1 MSTTQALLSFSFVAL
16 LLTIMPGLDTALVLR
31 TSIVHGRRHAWVA
44 ASGIGAGCLVWGVGA
59 AVGAAALLAA
69 SHTAYRVLTF
79 AGALYL
85 VTFGARLLWTSLR
98 GTPPADLAVDVT
110 RSVSSPRSLATTF
123 AAGAGTNLLNPKIG
137 VFYVATIPQFIP
149 EGSSHLLMGV
159 LLAVVH
165 NLIGLLWF
173 VGIIA
178 GTRWAARWLGGPSV
192 ARVTDRVTG
201 VVLVAFGIRLAASAR

>member
-1 MSTTQALLSFSFVAL
+1 MSTTQALLSFSLVAL

-31 TSIVHGRRHAWVA
+31 TSIVRGRRHAWA
-44 ASGIGAGCLVWGVGA
+44 AAFGIGAGCLVWGIAA
-59 AVGAAALLAA
+59 AVGASALLAA
-69 SHTAYRVLTF
+69 SHTAYRALTL

-98 GTPPADLAVDVT
+98 GAPTAPPQVDDRRAD
-110 RSVSSPRSLATTF
+110 SSPRSLMATF
-123 AAGAGTNLLNPKIG
+123 AAGTGTNLLNPKIG

-149 EGSSHLLMGV
+149 DGSPHLLMGV

-165 NLIGLLWF
+165 NVIGLLWF
-173 VGIIA
+173 AAVIG
-178 GTRWAARWLGGPSV
+178 GTRRATRWLGGPSV

-201 VVLVAFGIRLAASAR
+201 VALVGFGIRLAASAR

>member
-1 MSTTQALLSFSFVAL
+1 MSTAQALLSFSLVAL

-31 TSIVHGRRHAWVA
+31 TSIVRGRQHAWA
-44 ASGIGAGCLVWGVGA
+44 AAFGIGTGCLAWGVAA
-59 AVGAAALLAA
+59 AVGASALLAA
-69 SHTAYRVLTF
+69 SHTAYRVLTL

-85 VTFGARLLWTSLR
+85 VAFGARLLWASR
-98 GTPPADLAVDVT
+98 RASPPVDVT
-110 RSVSSPRSLATTF
+110 LDDGRTTAPTRSFVTTF

-149 EGSSHLLMGV
+149 DDSSHLLMGV

-173 VGIIA
+173 AGIIA
-178 GTRWAARWLGGPSV
+178 SARWATRWLGGPSV
-192 ARVTDRVTG
+192 ARLTNRLTG